1 MLKIIFFKIK
11 KYYFNMYKKT
21 HFKKLLL
28 PYHSPIY
35 FLGIFCIAV

>member
-21 HFKKLLL
+21 PFKKLLHITHL
-28 PYHSPIY
+28 Y
-35 FLGIFCIAV
+35 IF